1 LESEYALAVF
11 CVSARAG
18 LFANRADNGLP
29 RSHWQSAPDRL
40 KSHDFT
46 VWAPLSFS
54 PDGNV
59 TTRGFESA
67 FTVDVGV

>member
-1 LESEYALAVF
+1 MSIAFLI
-11 CVSARAG
+11 CVRARAS
-18 LFANRADNGLP
+18 LVANRADDVPL

-67 FTVDVGV
+67 FTIDVGV